1 MEKVIITIGYLVIAI
16 EYIVYML
23 APLMFLWFF
32 YDEVIKPFL
41 ALFRKSKKP

>member
-1 MEKVIITIGYLVIAI
+1 METIIIAIGYLVIIMQYVA
-16 EYIVYML
+16 YTF
-23 APLMFLWFF
+23 APILFLWFF